1 MGEAEDGDGCSFPLL
16 LQMLKAKVSIPLA
29 CIGVAP
35 VIEREAE
42 RGAGD
47 TCGYC
52 AVAASG
58 PVSWQS
64 PLSYS
69 LPVKLY

>member
-1 MGEAEDGDGCSFPLL
+1 
-16 LQMLKAKVSIPLA
+16 MLKAKVSIPLA

-64 PLSYS
+64 PCFVWQPQS
-69 LPVKLY
+69 PPPRFHGGR